1 MSCAGRQSPRQ
12 GAKAAFDGR
21 YGCQKCFCVTF
32 GESNKALWR
41 LKRRL
46 YHLKEDKPIERSI
59 SGMVGKGSLTHNSR
73 AFKAKNVKE
82 DYTRHNIEYCNENI
96 KAVYHELF
104 DEALERYNAKQKRS
118 DRKIDDYYEKIRT
131 SRQEK
136 LFHEVIFQIGN
147 KDDMNARNE
156 NGELAK
162 VILDEFMKEFPAR
175 NPNLRVFSA
184 HLHMDEETPHLH
196 IDFVPFVTGSKRGL
210 DTRVSLKQALASQGF
225 KGGTRQATEQS
236 QWMEAEK
243 RELAKVMERHGV
255 IWKQLGT
262 HRKHLSV
269 LDFEKQERER
279 EVQEL
284 AVQKEELS
292 QTITEIQA
300 AADNEKRDL
309 QELQEQKA
317 VIQKEI
323 LKMSS
328 DKKLTEKN
336 IHVIREDPAWQLP
349 EPGMVTTAK
358 SYRDKKAIPLLEKVK
373 ETLISALIRNV
384 QLTERI
390 EKLKRQ
396 VDQLKRSNH
405 SLEVKADRLEKE
417 NADLQEESR
426 DFRYLKAEFGEQRI
440 SEIIEKR
447 KALEMPVINSCQQKK
462 KEVSL

>member
-1 MSCAGRQSPRQ
+1 
-12 GAKAAFDGR
+12 
-21 YGCQKCFCVTF
+21 
-32 GESNKALWR
+32 
-41 LKRRL
+41 
-46 YHLKEDKPIERSI
+46 
-59 SGMVGKGSLTHNSR
+59 MVGKGSLTHNSR

-82 DYTRHNIEYCNENI
+82 DYTQHNIEYCNENI

-104 DEALERYNAKQKRS
+104 DEALERYNAKQTRS
-118 DRKIDDYYEKIRT
+118 DRKIADYYEKIRT
-131 SRQEK
+131 SKQEK

-147 KDDMNARNE
+147 KDDMNARSQ

-162 VILDEFMKEFPAR
+162 EILDEYMKEFPKR

-243 RELAKVMERHGV
+243 KELAKVMERHGV
-255 IWKQLGT
+255 IWKQLGI

-269 LDFEKQERER
+269 LDFQKQEREK
-279 EVQEL
+279 EVVAL
-284 AVQKEELS
+284 TAQKEEIC

-300 AADNEKRDL
+300 AADGEKRDL
-309 QELQEQKA
+309 QDLQEQKA
-317 VIQKEI
+317 AMQKEI

-373 ETLISALIRNV
+373 ETLVSALIRNV
-384 QLTERI
+384 QLTEMV
-390 EKLKRQ
+390 EKLKHQ
-396 VDQLKRSNH
+396 IEQLQRSKH
-405 SLEVKADRLEKE
+405 SLEVKTDRLEKE
-417 NADLQEESR
+417 NTDLQEESR
-426 DFRYLKAEFGEQRI
+426 NFRYLKAEFGEQRV
-440 SEIIEKR
+440 SEIIENR
-447 KALEMPVINSCQQKK
+447 KAAEVPVMDSIHRKR

>member
-1 MSCAGRQSPRQ
+1 MDGTAVKSAFALLS
-12 GAKAAFDGR
+12 AKVTKPYGGLNAAR
-21 YGCQKCFCVTF
+21 
-32 GESNKALWR
+32 
-41 LKRRL
+41 

-82 DYTRHNIEYCNENI
+82 DYTQHNIEYCNENI
-96 KAVYHELF
+96 KTVYHELF
-104 DEALERYNAKQKRS
+104 DEALERYNAKQTRS
-118 DRKIDDYYEKIRT
+118 DRKIADYYEKIRT
-131 SRQEK
+131 SKQEK

-147 KDDMNARNE
+147 KDDMNARSQ

-162 VILDEFMKEFPAR
+162 EILDEYMKEFPKR

-210 DTRVSLKQALASQGF
+210 DTRVSLKQSLASQGF

-243 RELAKVMERHGV
+243 KELAKVMERHGV
-255 IWKQLGT
+255 IWKQLGI

-269 LDFEKQERER
+269 LDFQKQEREK
-279 EVQEL
+279 EVVAL
-284 AVQKEELS
+284 TAQKEEIR
-292 QTITEIQA
+292 QTITEIQV
-300 AADNEKRDL
+300 AADGEKRDL

-317 VIQKEI
+317 AMQKEI

-349 EPGMVTTAK
+349 EPGVVATAK
-358 SYRDKKAIPLLEKVK
+358 AYRDKKAIPLLEKVK
-373 ETLISALIRNV
+373 ETLVSALIRNV
-384 QLTERI
+384 QLTEMI
-390 EKLKRQ
+390 EKLKHQ
-396 VDQLKRSNH
+396 IEQLQRNNH
-405 SLEVKADRLEKE
+405 SLEVKADRL
-417 NADLQEESR
+417 DDYFTPR
-426 DFRYLKAEFGEQRI
+426 DPGLSFAQTH
-440 SEIIEKR
+440 
-447 KALEMPVINSCQQKK
+447 
-462 KEVSL
+462 